1 MKKDLLI
8 WLLFVAIS
16 QIVQGEPISTQTAY
30 QKALEFVK
38 GRNRE
43 AQTRD
48 GQERHTLLFE
58 GVASLQMVMDNDAFR
73 VFNVGKGEGY
83 VVVSGDDR
91 MPDVLGYS
99 DEGTFDAENIP
110 DNLHEWL
117 QHYTKQYE
125 LLQTQEGV
133 EAVSRQSSEREAI
146 SPMLECLW
154 DQNKPFNRQCPDIAG
169 IPTIT
174 GCVATAMSQIMYY
187 HQWPQKTTKRI
198 PGYTTKTHKFKV
210 PAIDVTT
217 IDWDNIVPEYTDNA
231 TDAQQ
236 EAVSTLMKLCGTAIG
251 MDYDFFES
259 STSLDTVIYAL
270 TTYFDYYEDMN
281 EIAKKH
287 YPSDLWNHIIYNE
300 LANRR
305 PVLYGGFSQS
315 GGHAFVID
323 GYDKDDY
330 FHVNWGWGGKSNGY
344 FLLSVL
350 NGYNDGQSAIIGI
363 RTPNLDPETPEA
375 YVVLNKASGDFVFR
389 YDNQRNNYLS
399 NSNMETYTVSR
410 KAPWRNTGRKVF
422 HVRFDSSFADYI
434 IYSMDN
440 WFMNLDI
447 AFIEGL
453 EYINTSYVTSM
464 NKLFYGCSKLT
475 QLDDFWKL
483 KTDLVVS
490 MSNMFYGCH
499 SLASIELKATNTAN
513 VTNMSNMF
521 YECTSLVNLD
531 LSNVNT
537 SKVANMNGMFYGCE
551 KLNNVYMDPKTF
563 DTSNVTTMKRMFY
576 KCKKLPYVNLTRFD
590 TRNVTD
596 MSAMFQECPI
606 MSHLDLSS
614 FNTANVAA
622 MNNMFY
628 GCSGLEK
635 IYVSDEW
642 SNENVTS
649 SIGMFRGC
657 TSLVGG
663 EGTTYNTN
671 HTDGGYAHVDGGIDN
686 PGYFIYR
693 ESTGLESPS
702 AQQGDAE
709 DGWYTLSGIRLKE
722 EPTQKGVYIHGGRKV
737 VK

>member
-1 MKKDLLI
+1 MRQKKSWEDI
-8 WLLFVAIS
+8 C
-16 QIVQGEPISTQTAY
+16 
-30 QKALEFVK
+30 
-38 GRNRE
+38 
-43 AQTRD
+43 
-48 GQERHTLLFE
+48 
-58 GVASLQMVMDNDAFR
+58 
-73 VFNVGKGEGY
+73 
-83 VVVSGDDR
+83 VS
-91 MPDVLGYS
+91 PKFFIY
-99 DEGTFDAENIP
+99 
-110 DNLHEWL
+110 
-117 QHYTKQYE
+117 
-125 LLQTQEGV
+125 
-133 EAVSRQSSEREAI
+133 
-146 SPMLECLW
+146 LW
-154 DQNKPFNRQCPDIAG
+154 
-169 IPTIT
+169 
-174 GCVATAMSQIMYY
+174 
-187 HQWPQKTTKRI
+187 H
-198 PGYTTKTHKFKV
+198 
-210 PAIDVTT
+210 
-217 IDWDNIVPEYTDNA
+217 
-231 TDAQQ
+231 
-236 EAVSTLMKLCGTAIG
+236 
-251 MDYDFFES
+251 
-259 STSLDTVIYAL
+259 
-270 TTYFDYYEDMN
+270 
-281 EIAKKH
+281 
-287 YPSDLWNHIIYNE
+287 
-300 LANRR
+300 
-305 PVLYGGFSQS
+305 
-315 GGHAFVID
+315 
-323 GYDKDDY
+323 
-330 FHVNWGWGGKSNGY
+330 
-344 FLLSVL
+344 LSV
-350 NGYNDGQSAIIGI
+350 
-363 RTPNLDPETPEA
+363 
-375 YVVLNKASGDFVFR
+375 
-389 YDNQRNNYLS
+389 
-399 NSNMETYTVSR
+399 
-410 KAPWRNTGRKVF
+410 
-422 HVRFDSSFADYI
+422 
-434 IYSMDN
+434 

-702 AQQGDAE
+702 AQRNAG

-722 EPTQKGVYIHGGRKV
+722 EPTQRGVYIHDGRKV